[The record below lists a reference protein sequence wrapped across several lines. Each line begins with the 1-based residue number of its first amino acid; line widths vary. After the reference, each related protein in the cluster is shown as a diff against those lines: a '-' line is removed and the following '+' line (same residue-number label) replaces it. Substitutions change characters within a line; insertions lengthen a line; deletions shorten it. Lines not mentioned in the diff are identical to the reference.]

1 MFVKPNSA
9 LFKILIIR
17 SSVARLKY
25 TTMSY
30 AETQM
35 VLVSHVPGS
44 APGCCSGNGEKLS
57 STQAESGQAI
67 KSAVA

>member
-35 VLVSHVPGS
+35 VLVSHVGV
-44 APGCCSGNGEKLS
+44 CRW
-57 STQAESGQAI
+57 
-67 KSAVA
+67 